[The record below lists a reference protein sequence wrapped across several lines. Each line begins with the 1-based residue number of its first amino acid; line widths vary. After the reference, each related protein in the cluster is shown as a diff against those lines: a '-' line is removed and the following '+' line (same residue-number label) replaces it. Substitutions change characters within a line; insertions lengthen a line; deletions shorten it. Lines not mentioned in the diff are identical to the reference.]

1 MRHRMLSE
9 VNRRMDITMSWV
21 EGFAI
26 SARLDGGVMT
36 VSANREGMLSLANQ
50 LKALA
55 DAAPGSHLHLDEYNA
70 LEEGSMALVIER
82 IP

>member
-1 MRHRMLSE
+1 
-9 VNRRMDITMSWV
+9 MSWV

-36 VSANREGMLSLANQ
+36 VSANRESLLSLASQ

-55 DAAPGSHLHLDEYNA
+55 EATPGTHLHFDEYNA